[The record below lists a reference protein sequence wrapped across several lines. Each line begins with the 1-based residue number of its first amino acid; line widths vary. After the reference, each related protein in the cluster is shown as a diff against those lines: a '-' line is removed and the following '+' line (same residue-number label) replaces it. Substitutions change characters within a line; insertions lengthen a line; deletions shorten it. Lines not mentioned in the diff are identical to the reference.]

1 MIDVKVD
8 ISPVWRKFQ
17 NMKIKYEKVYFETL
31 GYICTYYIK
40 KVKKHWWNK
49 WKTVMDRNVPAR
61 YDVRIYRD

>member
-1 MIDVKVD
+1 
-8 ISPVWRKFQ
+8 
-17 NMKIKYEKVYFETL
+17 MKIKYEKVYFETL

-40 KVKKHWWNK
+40 KVKNHWWNK